1 MIRVQKDVL
10 HETKGYKVECDEDL
24 IELRFTC
31 SPGDSTATSARL
43 RPSKILLCTTS
54 TRPETA
60 FALNTTAT
68 FALP

>member
-10 HETKGYKVECDEDL
+10 HDTKGYKVECDEDL

-31 SPGDSTATSARL
+31 SPGDSTTTSGRL
-43 RPSKILLCTTS
+43 RPSKILLCATS
-54 TRPETA
+54 IRPETA

-68 FALP
+68 FAFP

>member
-10 HETKGYKVECDEDL
+10 HETKGYKIECDEDL

-31 SPGDSTATSARL
+31 SLGDSTTTSGRL
-43 RPSKILLCTTS
+43 RPSKILLCATS
-54 TRPETA
+54 IRPETA

-68 FALP
+68 FPFP